1 MSFFSCVPPMELDTG
16 TPRNCMTRKNI
27 VYLVVFVCVETVLSG
42 LLFWGKERA
51 EQRYVENVLVHH
63 QGQYA
68 SNIACFGRLARFT
81 AREIF
86 MNPEAVALFAQG
98 VEASGVERDRLR
110 TALYALLLPS
120 YRNLGQEYFR
130 QVHYHGADGV
140 SFLRMHLPEEFGD
153 ELFTVRPSVR
163 LANSEKHFVEGFEV
177 GRDYHAFRHVFPLQ
191 KEGKHLGTVEISEPF
206 YVISKALRDIY
217 PEEYFLLLK
226 KDLLV
231 ERLTQEGLKNY
242 AGSTLVD
249 GYLQEKADFVAE
261 AAEHRHAGHL
271 APGLIA
277 RINTEI
283 RPKISGKLAA
293 GKPFTQTVLLDGQD
307 YLVVF
312 LPVVEIDGR
321 IAGFL
326 VSYGV
331 ELPLAHIRH
340 GYLLALLLAS
350 VLLVLLF
357 GLHLRTTRKIAG
369 QLNFQRQLM
378 ETIPIPITLKDRDG
392 VLLNC
397 NQAVVDLLRL
407 PREKIIGQRTDSLVS
422 PEAVAQQQALDR
434 KVMVCGHRQQE
445 EQHLVFPDGTS
456 RDLLV
461 VKAPFVDEQGKVA
474 GVIGSAVDITEQKRS
489 AAEIAQS
496 HAELD
501 QIFNTAANGM
511 RVVDLNNTVLRAN
524 KTFLALTGL
533 TEQEVVGR
541 KCYEAFA
548 GAACQT
554 GQCPMSQILANPRRL
569 ESELVKVLPSGRSLV
584 CAVTATPYRDIN
596 GEIIGI
602 IEDFRDISR
611 YKELEQ
617 HLREI
622 AITDELTGLFNR
634 RGFLTLAEKQMGNAL
649 RADHDVFLIFA
660 DLDNMKEI
668 NDRLGHETGDLALA
682 TAASLFRSTFREA
695 DIIARLGGDEFAVF
709 ISCKP
714 ETDSEQAIL
723 SRLESN
729 ILQENRS
736 GDLPFSVAISFG
748 VVRLKKDETLGQVMI
763 RADGLMY
770 ESKLRKKK
778 GAGNGGQANPVA

>member
-1 MSFFSCVPPMELDTG
+1 MA
-16 TPRNCMTRKNI
+16 RKNM
-27 VYLVVFVCVETVLSG
+27 VYLVLFVCVEAVLSG
-42 LLFWGKERA
+42 LLFWGKQRA
-51 EQRYVENVLVHH
+51 ELRYVESVLVHH

-68 SNIACFGRLARFT
+68 SNLACFGRLARFT
-81 AREIF
+81 ALEIF
-86 MNPEAVALFAQG
+86 MHPEAVALFAQG
-98 VEASGVERDRLR
+98 VEASGAERDRLR
-110 TALYALLLPS
+110 AALYSLLLPS
-120 YRNLGQEYFR
+120 YRNLGREYFR

-140 SFLRMHLPEEFGD
+140 SFLRMHLPEHFGD
-153 ELFTVRPSVR
+153 ALFSVRPSVR
-163 LANSEKHFVEGFEV
+163 LANTKKQFVEGLEV
-177 GRDYHAFRHVFPLQ
+177 GRDYHAFRHVFPLH
-191 KEGKHLGTVEISEPF
+191 KDGKHLGTVEVSEPF

-231 ERLTQEGLKNY
+231 ERLTPKGLENY
-242 AGSTLVD
+242 AGSTLAD
-249 GYLQEKADFVAE
+249 GYLQEKADFVDQAG
-261 AAEHRHAGHL
+261 EHQHAGHL
-271 APGLIA
+271 DSGLID
-277 RINTEI
+277 RINRKI
-283 RPKISGKLAA
+283 RPKISKRVAA
-293 GKPFTQTVLLDGQD
+293 GKPFAQTVLLDGQD
-307 YLVVF
+307 YLVTF
-312 LPVVEIDGR
+312 LPVVEVDGR

-326 VSYGV
+326 LSYG
-331 ELPLAHIRH
+331 EEPTLAHIRR
-340 GYLLALLLAS
+340 GYLFALLLAS

-369 QLNFQRQLM
+369 QLSFQRQLM

-392 VLLNC
+392 VVLSC
-397 NQAVVDLLRL
+397 NQAVADLLRL
-407 PREKIIGQRTDSLVS
+407 PREKIIGQRIDSLVS
-422 PEAVAQQQALDR
+422 PEIVAQQQALDR
-434 KVMVCGHRQQE
+434 KVMACGHRQQE
-445 EQHLVFPDGTS
+445 EHHLVFPDGSS

-489 AAEIAQS
+489 AAEIAKS

-524 KTFLALTGL
+524 KTFLSLTGL

-541 KCYEAFA
+541 KCYEAF
-548 GAACQT
+548 GGSACQT
-554 GQCPMSQILANPRRL
+554 GQCPLAKILADPKRL
-569 ESELVKVLPSGRSLV
+569 ESELIKVLPSGRSIV
-584 CAVTATPYRDIN
+584 CAVTATPYHDIN
-596 GEIIGI
+596 GEIVGI

-617 HLREI
+617 HLRET

-649 RADHDVFLIFA
+649 RADHDMFLIFA

-682 TAASLFRSTFREA
+682 TAASLLRSTFREA
-695 DIIARLGGDEFAVF
+695 DIIARLGGDEFAIF
-709 ISCKP
+709 LSCKP
-714 ETDSEQAIL
+714 ETDSEAAIVA
-723 SRLESN
+723 RLEAH
-729 ILQENRS
+729 IAQENRR

-748 VVRLKKDETLGQVMI
+748 VVRLDREETLGQVMI

-770 ESKLRKKK
+770 ENKVRKKK
-778 GAGNGGQANPVA
+778 SGGKGGPVSLGT

>member
-1 MSFFSCVPPMELDTG
+1 
-16 TPRNCMTRKNI
+16 MTRKNR

-68 SNIACFGRLARFT
+68 SNIACFRRLARFT
-81 AREIF
+81 AQEVF
-86 MNPEAVALFAQG
+86 MQPEAVALFAQG

-110 TALYALLLPS
+110 TALYTLLLPS

-140 SFLRMHLPEEFGD
+140 SFLRMHLPEHFGD
-153 ELFTVRPSVR
+153 ELFSVRPSVR
-163 LANSEKHFVEGFEV
+163 LANTEKQFVEGFEV

-231 ERLTQEGLKNY
+231 ERLTQEGLENY

-249 GYLQEKADFVAE
+249 GYLQEKADFVAK
-261 AAEHRHAGHL
+261 AAEHQHAGHL
-271 APGLIA
+271 DSGLID

-283 RPKISGKLAA
+283 RPKISERLAA

-307 YLVVF
+307 FLVVF
-312 LPVVEIDGR
+312 LPVVETDGR

-326 VSYGV
+326 LSYGV
-331 ELPLAHIRH
+331 EPPLAHIRH

-357 GLHLRTTRKIAG
+357 TLHLRATRKIAG

-407 PREKIIGQRTDSLVS
+407 PREKIIGQRVETIFASMEVG
-422 PEAVAQQQALDR
+422 AQQKALDR

-489 AAEIAQS
+489 AAEIAKS

-548 GAACQT
+548 GSACQT

-569 ESELVKVLPSGRSLV
+569 ESELVKVLPSGRRIE

-596 GEIIGI
+596 GEIVGI

-617 HLREI
+617 HLRET

-660 DLDNMKEI
+660 DMDNMKEI
-668 NDRLGHETGDLALA
+668 NDRHGHETGDLALA
-682 TAASLFRSTFREA
+682 ATASLLRSTFREA
-695 DIIARLGGDEFAVF
+695 DIIARLGGDEFAIF
-709 ISCKP
+709 LSCKP
-714 ETDSEQAIL
+714 GTDSEAAIV
-723 SRLESN
+723 SRLEAN
-729 ILQENRS
+729 IARENRG

-748 VVRLKKDETLGQVMI
+748 VVRLDQEETLGQVMT

-778 GAGNGGQANPVA
+778 GAGNGGQASPVA

>member
-1 MSFFSCVPPMELDTG
+1 MA
-16 TPRNCMTRKNI
+16 RKNR
-27 VYLVVFVCVETVLSG
+27 VYLVLFVCVEAVLSG
-42 LLFWGKERA
+42 LLFWGKQQA
-51 EQRYVENVLVHH
+51 EQRYVESVLVHH

-68 SNIACFGRLARFT
+68 SNLACFGRLARFT

-86 MNPEAVALFAQG
+86 MRPEAVALFAQG
-98 VEASGVERDRLR
+98 VEASGEERDRLR
-110 TALYALLLPS
+110 TALYTLLLPS
-120 YRNLGQEYFR
+120 YHTFGQEYFR
-130 QVHYHGADGV
+130 QVHYHNADGV
-140 SFLRMHLPEEFGD
+140 SFLRMHLPEHFGD
-153 ELFTVRPSVR
+153 ELFAVRPSVR
-163 LANSEKHFVEGFEV
+163 LANREKQFVEGFEV
-177 GRDYHAFRHVFPLQ
+177 GSDYHAFRHVFPLH
-191 KEGKHLGTVEISEPF
+191 KEGKHLGTVEVSAPF
-206 YVISKALRDIY
+206 YVVSKALRDIY

-226 KDLLV
+226 KDLLE
-231 ERLTQEGLKNY
+231 ERLTQQGLENY

-261 AAEHRHAGHL
+261 AAEHQHAGHL
-271 APGLIA
+271 DSGLIA
-277 RINTEI
+277 RINTKI
-283 RPKISGKLAA
+283 RPKISERLAL
-293 GKPFTQTVLLDGQD
+293 GKPFAQTALLDGRD

-312 LPVVEIDGR
+312 LPIVEAADGR
-321 IAGFL
+321 LAGFL
-326 VSYGV
+326 LSYGV
-331 ELPLAHIRH
+331 EPPLAHIRH
-340 GYLLALLLAS
+340 GYLSALLLAS

-357 GLHLRTTRKIAG
+357 TLHLKTTRKIAG

-392 VLLNC
+392 MLLNC
-397 NQAVVDLLRL
+397 NQAAVDLLRL
-407 PREKIIGQRTDSLVS
+407 PREKIIGQRIDSLVA
-422 PEAVAQQQALDR
+422 PEAVAQQKALDR

-474 GVIGSAVDITEQKRS
+474 GVIGSVVDITEQKRS
-489 AAEIAQS
+489 AAEIAKS

-524 KTFLALTGL
+524 QTFLALTGL

-541 KCYEAFA
+541 KCYEVFA
-548 GAACQT
+548 GSACQT
-554 GQCPMSQILANPRRL
+554 GQCPLAKILANPRRL
-569 ESELVKVLPSGRSLV
+569 ESELVKVLPSGRRIE
-584 CAVTATPYRDIN
+584 CAVTATPFFDVN
-596 GEIIGI
+596 GEVVGI

-617 HLREI
+617 HLREV

-649 RADHDVFLIFA
+649 RADQDMFLIFA

-682 TAASLFRSTFREA
+682 TAASLLRTTFRQA

-714 ETDSEQAIL
+714 GTDSEHAIL
-723 SRLESN
+723 ARLEKN
-729 ILQENRS
+729 IALENS
-736 GDLPFSVAISFG
+736 GGELPFSVAISFG
-748 VVRLKKDETLGQVMI
+748 VVRLAQEETLGQVMT

-770 ESKLRKKK
+770 DSKIRKK
-778 GAGNGGQANPVA
+778 GAARNGGSASPAA